1 MKENGKKKLI
11 LGSVLTVTFVIWTIL
26 IQIIDVQPLGQNVT
40 NIGFATFNC
49 LFHQVTGVNML
60 LYTITDWMGIAPLLV
75 CMIFAGIGLCQLIKR
90 RSLFKVDADIIVLG
104 VYYCLVIGCYLL
116 FEAIPV
122 NYRPVL
128 IEGNL
133 EASYPSSTTLLVI
146 TVMWALIEQVRR
158 RVKGTVLRKGIVA
171 AAIVFSIFMVAGR
184 LLSGVH
190 WITDIIGSLL
200 LSMGLF
206 YIYKGFV
213 LICLGKKTK

>member
-11 LGSVLTVTFVIWTIL
+11 LGSALTVTFVIWTIL
-26 IQIIDVQPLGQNVT
+26 IQMIDVQPLGQNGT
-40 NIGFATFNC
+40 NIGFATFNS
-49 LFHQVTGVNML
+49 LFHQATSVNVL
-60 LYTITDWMGIAPLLV
+60 LYTITDWMGLAPLFV

-104 VYYCLVIGCYLL
+104 VYYCWVIGCYLL

-128 IEGNL
+128 IDGNL

-158 RVKGTVLRKGIVA
+158 RVKGTALRKGIVA